1 MMTVV
6 VDSDR
11 YVKDVV
17 ELLGEDIHFWLGPI
31 EIGGE
36 TCIAD
41 LPSIVYASG
50 EFNFTGHKDLREEVR
65 VGRSAERQ
73 RALVDRVKNLLNDD
87 SVLNDDSN
95 HVLVSTELSTV
106 ASTVECTVST
116 LASTVEC
123 TVSTLASTELAPVS
137 TLASTILAPVST
149 LPSTELDSSAID
161 STESSPMVSEISNM
175 VSPEIQGKRK
185 IYTRTLFNAPPQ
197 VKRSR

>member
-1 MMTVV
+1 MMTVL

-11 YVKDVV
+11 YVRDVV

-36 TCIAD
+36 TCISN

-65 VGRSAERQ
+65 VGRSTERQ

-95 HVLVSTELSTV
+95 HVLVSTELESTVSAVASTVSAVASTV
-106 ASTVECTVST
+106 AST
-116 LASTVEC
+116 
-123 TVSTLASTELAPVS
+123 ELA
-137 TLASTILAPVST
+137 
-149 LPSTELDSSAID
+149 SSAID
-161 STESSPMVSEISNM
+161 STESSPMVAEVSNV

-185 IYTRTLFNAPPQ
+185 IYTRTLYNAPPQ
-197 VKRSR
+197 VKRPR